1 VGLSHVG
8 LLVQQSPYGFSDDYQ
23 HFFCC
28 HSDTSY
34 VKQKKVGVL
43 KYLATEDNQFV
54 LVNELIEYTKV
65 WFS

>member
-1 VGLSHVG
+1 
-8 LLVQQSPYGFSDDYQ
+8 
-23 HFFCC
+23 
-28 HSDTSY
+28 